1 MEMNNP
7 VIQFLYFEGC
17 PLAPRARDNLVRAIR
32 SLLSPSAVSF
42 EEIDL
47 MSDNLVERARYHGR
61 ATGRFL
67 HLPNLR
73 EHRWSAYHQGNCQR
87 HRQRLRVSKQL
98 NSDAEEVSRTRL
110 DQKRINTALFSFQ
123 ITAVTRDQRL
133 RCVRV
138 RGMP

>member
-47 MSDNLVERARYHGR
+47 MSGKTSVEFKRWGSPTILLNGR
-61 ATGRFL
+61 DITGAPPGDSCTCRIYASTGGV
-67 HLPNLR
+67 PTTR
-73 EHRWSAYHQGNCQR
+73 EIVSAIGKDCASR
-87 HRQRLRVSKQL
+87 
-98 NSDAEEVSRTRL
+98 NS
-110 DQKRINTALFSFQ
+110 
-123 ITAVTRDQRL
+123 
-133 RCVRV
+133 
-138 RGMP
+138 